1 MADQD
6 HQLTEL
12 FRALGAQRPEQWASS
27 QIQEKIPQ
35 LHRYLFLK
43 QAWAQVVDETD
54 DSWIERIIESA
65 RRNPEGPFSG

>member
-27 QIQEKIPQ
+27 QI
-35 LHRYLFLK
+35 HRYLFLK